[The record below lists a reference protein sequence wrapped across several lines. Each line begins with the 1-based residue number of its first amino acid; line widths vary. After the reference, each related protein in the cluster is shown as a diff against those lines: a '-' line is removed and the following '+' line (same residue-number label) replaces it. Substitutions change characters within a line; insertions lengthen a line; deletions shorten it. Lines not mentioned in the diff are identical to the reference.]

1 MTEHHDAGTEVIAV
15 AVAVVCR
22 GDHVLVGWRAA
33 DAADAAGLA
42 EFPGGKHLPGED
54 AATTAARECLEET
67 GLKIHV
73 GEVIGRVR
81 TASRR
86 GAVAITFVTATAV
99 EPAPSPK
106 PPFRWVRR
114 ADLGE
119 LRFPAANAAVLAA
132 LVAASRLWTNSLL
145 HVRDDVPGAQRP

>member
-1 MTEHHDAGTEVIAV
+1 MTEHEDAGTEVIAV

-67 GLKIHV
+67 GLTIRV
-73 GEVIGRVR
+73 EGVIGRAR
-81 TASRR
+81 TAARR
-86 GAVAITFVTATAV
+86 GAVAIAFVTATAV

-114 ADLGE
+114 GDLAE
-119 LRFPAANAAVLAA
+119 LRFPDANAAVLAW
-132 LVAASRLWTNSLL
+132 LREAAADRASVDGTA
-145 HVRDDVPGAQRP
+145 G